1 MFNLNYPEDNGLP
14 DYMCIVTNNY
24 LICPGKHMQVIP
36 EDISIDDCMSYCEI
50 FGHVIVLNNSTGC
63 LNVQEVT
70 FVYG

>member
-24 LICPGKHMQVIP
+24 LVCPGKHMQVIP
-36 EDISIDDCMSYCEI
+36 DDIYIDIYIDDCMSYCEI
-50 FGHVIVLNNSTGC
+50 FGHVVNIGC